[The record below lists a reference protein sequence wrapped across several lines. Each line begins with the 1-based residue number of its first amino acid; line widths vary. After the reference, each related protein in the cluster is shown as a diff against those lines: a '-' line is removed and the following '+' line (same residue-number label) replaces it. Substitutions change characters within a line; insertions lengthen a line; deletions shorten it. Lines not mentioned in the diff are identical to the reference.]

1 MPTKYPSQTADR
13 FLLRLPDG
21 MRNRISESADA
32 NNRTMTKEMVLRLQK
47 SFEPTSEALPFPV
60 QQAVEDE
67 VEEKGCTA
75 AEALINLVLAG
86 RSQGGTVLNIRVA
99 PGTTAKDVRD
109 AISAALELIPPDSSL
124 IYVRESVNKP
134 DA

>member
-1 MPTKYPSQTADR
+1 
-13 FLLRLPDG
+13 
-21 MRNRISESADA
+21 
-32 NNRTMTKEMVLRLQK
+32 MTKEMVLRLQK